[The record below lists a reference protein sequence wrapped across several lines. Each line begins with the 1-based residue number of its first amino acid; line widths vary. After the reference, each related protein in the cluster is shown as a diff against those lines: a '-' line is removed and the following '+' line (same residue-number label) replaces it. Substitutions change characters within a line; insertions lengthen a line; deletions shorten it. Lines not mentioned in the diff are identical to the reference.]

1 MSEKNKKNCLLII
14 MTKLSISNI
23 VECLRIVGF
32 LYSQGELI
40 EFSRVDSSERFA
52 PVQKLD

>member
-32 LYSQGELI
+32 LYSPDELI